1 LVGLGGSG
9 SNHDVGG
16 HFIICILFFI
26 FLLKLALMREFF
38 GSVTY

>member
-16 HFIICILFFI
+16 HFIIFIFYLFFT
-26 FLLKLALMREFF
+26 LTALMREFF
-38 GSVTY
+38 GSVLY